1 MSNTTTMFGIMA
13 VFAVGIIFSSSLT
26 ASAIPQQ
33 QPADYLDLEKTVVK
47 IKQDPMTK
55 TNFITDII
63 YKLGGF
69 VPDEVNGF
77 VPDEEVRPFGY
88 GVVTEVQT
96 NSGPQL
102 NVIATAS
109 HAGLL
114 DADAQQ
120 NNPNNPILHN
130 HYAILGMNALCRGN
144 PSIEV
149 YH

>member
-13 VFAVGIIFSSSLT
+13 LFAVGMIFSSSLT

-69 VPDEVNGF
+69 LPDEVVDLF
-77 VPDEEVRPFGY
+77 QMRK
-88 GVVTEVQT
+88 
-96 NSGPQL
+96 
-102 NVIATAS
+102 
-109 HAGLL
+109 
-114 DADAQQ
+114 
-120 NNPNNPILHN
+120 
-130 HYAILGMNALCRGN
+130 
-144 PSIEV
+144 
-149 YH
+149 